1 MDMFPSRP
9 DGDYNVT
16 LIRLSGNEKL
26 GVRNAA
32 DLREKGITL
41 DFQSQEF
48 IAIRLTPK
56 GGKKG
61 DHLR

>member
-1 MDMFPSRP
+1 MMDMFPSRP

-32 DLREKGITL
+32 DLRE
-41 DFQSQEF
+41 
-48 IAIRLTPK
+48 IR
-56 GGKKG
+56 
-61 DHLR
+61 DHPRFSVPGVHRHQAYPEGR